1 MAEEFPRIDLTRLK
15 TYPLRSRSSKVQAAD
30 LGRAWTRGGRLTEF
44 LQRLPRILAG
54 SDFRAVVAA
63 ILTARRRSKPVI
75 AGVGGHV
82 IKVGCSPHMIDLME
96 RGVIT
101 ALAMNGACAIHDFEL
116 AYAGF
121 TSEDVEGGLAAGE
134 FGMAAET
141 GEMINQAVT
150 EGRAK
155 GWGFGRAL
163 GEKIRTL
170 KLPHEDLSLFA
181 AAVRL
186 GLPATVHVAIG
197 TDIVHMHPACDGA
210 AVGET
215 TLRDFHLL
223 TALVATMGGGG
234 VYLNLGSAVLLP
246 EVFVK
251 ALTVARN
258 AGHAVTDI
266 TTVNCDFLQHYR
278 PTQNVVRRPVS
289 GGAGKGYALTGHHEL
304 LLPLLCAALV
314 EGWQG

>member
-1 MAEEFPRIDLTRLK
+1 MAEKWPRIDLTKLK
-15 TYPLRSRSSKVQAAD
+15 TYPLRSRPSKVQAAD
-30 LGRAWTRGGRLTEF
+30 LGGAWTPGGTLTEF
-44 LQRLPRILAG
+44 LKRLPRILAG
-54 SDFRAVVAA
+54 SDLRAVVGA
-63 ILTARRRSKPVI
+63 ILAARRKGKPVI
-75 AGVGGHV
+75 AGLGGHV
-82 IKVGCSPHMIDLME
+82 IKVGCSPLLVDLME
-96 RGVIT
+96 RGLVT
-101 ALAMNGACAIHDFEL
+101 ALAMNGSCAIHDFEL
-116 AYAGF
+116 AYAGC
-121 TSEDVEGGLAAGE
+121 TSEDVEAGLAGGA

-141 GEMINQAVT
+141 GEIVNRAVS
-150 EGRAK
+150 EGIAK

-163 GEKIRTL
+163 GETIRTL
-170 KLPHEDLSLFA
+170 RPPHEALSLFA

-210 AVGET
+210 AVGGA
-215 TLRDFHLL
+215 TLRDFHRL
-223 TALVATMGGGG
+223 TAVVATMGGGG

-251 ALTVARN
+251 AVTVARN
-258 AGHAVTDI
+258 AGHPVTDF

-278 PTQNVVRRPVS
+278 PTQNVVRRPVA

-314 EGWQG
+314 EGWEG

>member
-1 MAEEFPRIDLTRLK
+1 MAEEWPRIDLTKLK
-15 TYPLRSRSSKVQAAD
+15 TYPLRSRLSKVQAAD
-30 LGRAWTRGGRLTEF
+30 LGRAWTPGGRLTEF
-44 LQRLPRILAG
+44 LERLPRILAG
-54 SDFRAVVAA
+54 SDFRAVVSA
-63 ILTARRRSKPVI
+63 ILAARRRGKPVI
-75 AGVGGHV
+75 AGLGGHV
-82 IKVGCSPHMIDLME
+82 IKVGCSPHLIDLME
-96 RGVIT
+96 RGLVT

-121 TSEDVEGGLAAGE
+121 TSEEVEAGLPAGE

-141 GEMINQAVT
+141 GEIVNQAVQ

-163 GEKIRTL
+163 GENIRAL
-170 KLPHEDLSLFA
+170 KPSHEPLSLFA
-181 AAVRL
+181 AAARL

-197 TDIVHMHPACDGA
+197 TDIVHMHPTCDGA

-223 TALVATMGGGG
+223 TRVVAAMGGGG

-258 AGHAVTDI
+258 AGHPVTEF

-278 PTQNVVRRPVS
+278 PTQNVVRRPVA

-314 EGWQG
+314 EGWEG

>member
-1 MAEEFPRIDLTRLK
+1 MAEELPRIDRTKLK
-15 TYPLRSRSSKVQAAD
+15 TYPLRSRPSKVQAAD
-30 LGRAWTRGGRLTEF
+30 LGRPWARGGTVQEF
-44 LQRLPRILAG
+44 LERLPRILAG
-54 SDFRAVVAA
+54 SDFRAVVSA
-63 ILTARRRSKPVI
+63 ILTARGKGKPVI
-75 AGVGGHV
+75 AGLGGHV
-82 IKVGCSPHMIDLME
+82 LKVGCSPLLVDLME
-96 RGVIT
+96 RGLVT
-101 ALAMNGACAIHDFEL
+101 ALAMNGSCAIHDFEL
-116 AYAGF
+116 AYAGC
-121 TSEDVEGGLAAGE
+121 TSEDVEAGLAGGA

-141 GEMINQAVT
+141 GEVVNRAAS
-150 EGRAK
+150 EGIAK

-163 GEKIRTL
+163 GETIRAL
-170 KLPHEDLSLFA
+170 RPPHEALSLFA
-181 AAVRL
+181 AAARL

-197 TDIVHMHPACDGA
+197 TDVVHMHPACDGA
-210 AVGET
+210 AVGEA

-223 TALVATMGGGG
+223 TAVVATMGGGG

-258 AGHAVTDI
+258 AGHPVTDF

-278 PTQNVVRRPVS
+278 PTQNVIRRPVA

-314 EGWQG
+314 EGWKG

>member
-1 MAEEFPRIDLTRLK
+1 MDQELPRIDLAMLK
-15 TYPLRSRSSKVQAAD
+15 TYPLRSRASKVQAAD

-75 AGVGGHV
+75 AGAGGHV
-82 IKVGCSPHMIDLME
+82 IKVGCSPHVIDLME

-121 TSEDVEGGLAAGE
+121 TSEDVEAGLVAGE

-141 GEMINQAVT
+141 GEMINRAVT
-150 EGRAK
+150 EGCAR

-163 GEKIRTL
+163 GEKIRSL

-210 AVGET
+210 AVGEA

-223 TALVATMGGGG
+223 TSVVATMGGGG

-258 AGHAVTDI
+258 AGHPVTDI

-278 PTQNVVRRPVS
+278 PIQNVVRRPVA
-289 GGAGKGYALTGHHEL
+289 GGAGKGYALTGHHEI

-314 EGWQG
+314 EGWEG

>member
-1 MAEEFPRIDLTRLK
+1 MAEKWPRIDLTKLT
-15 TYPLRSRSSKVQAAD
+15 TYPLRSRPSKVQAAD
-30 LGRAWTRGGRLTEF
+30 LGGVWTPGGTLTEF
-44 LQRLPRILAG
+44 LKRLPRILAG

-63 ILTARRRSKPVI
+63 ILAARRQGKPVI
-75 AGVGGHV
+75 AGLGGHV
-82 IKVGCSPHMIDLME
+82 IKVGCSPLLVDLME
-96 RGVIT
+96 RGLVT
-101 ALAMNGACAIHDFEL
+101 ALAMNGSCAIHDFEL
-116 AYAGF
+116 AYAGC
-121 TSEDVEGGLAAGE
+121 TSEDVEAGLVGGA

-141 GEMINQAVT
+141 GEIVNRAVS
-150 EGRAK
+150 EGIAK

-163 GEKIRTL
+163 GETVRTL
-170 KLPHEDLSLFA
+170 RPPHEALSLFA

-210 AVGET
+210 AVGEA
-215 TLRDFHLL
+215 TLRDFRLL
-223 TALVATMGGGG
+223 TAVVATMGGGG

-251 ALTVARN
+251 AVTVARN
-258 AGHAVTDI
+258 AGHRVTDF

-278 PTQNVVRRPVS
+278 PTQNVVRRPVA

-314 EGWQG
+314 EGWEG

>member
-1 MAEEFPRIDLTRLK
+1 MAQEWPEVDLSKLK
-15 TYPLRSRSSKVQAAD
+15 TYPLRSRVSKVQATD
-30 LGRAWTRGGRLTEF
+30 LGKAWARGGTLTDF
-44 LQRLPRILAG
+44 LERLPRILAA

-63 ILTARRRSKPVI
+63 ILTARRRGKPVI
-75 AGVGGHV
+75 AGLGGHV
-82 IKVGCSPHMIDLME
+82 IKAGCSPHLIDLME
-96 RGVIT
+96 RGLVT
-101 ALAMNGACAIHDFEL
+101 ALAMNGACAVHDFEL

-121 TSEDVEGGLAAGE
+121 TSEEVEAGLPAGE

-141 GEMINQAVT
+141 GEIVNQAVK

-163 GEKIRTL
+163 GEKIRAL
-170 KLPHEDLSLFA
+170 KPPHEEISLFA
-181 AAVRL
+181 AALRL

-210 AVGET
+210 AVGEA
-215 TLRDFHLL
+215 TLRDFHFL
-223 TALVATMGGGG
+223 TRVVATMGGGG

-251 ALTVARN
+251 AVAVARN
-258 AGHAVTDI
+258 AGHPVTDF

-278 PTQNVVRRPVS
+278 PTQNVVRRPVA

>member
-1 MAEEFPRIDLTRLK
+1 MAEKWPRIDLTKLT
-15 TYPLRSRSSKVQAAD
+15 TYPLRSRPSKVRAAD
-30 LGRAWTRGGRLTEF
+30 LGGAWTPGGTLTEF
-44 LQRLPRILAG
+44 LRRLPRILAG
-54 SDFRAVVAA
+54 SDLRAVVGA
-63 ILTARRRSKPVI
+63 ILAARRKGKPVI
-75 AGVGGHV
+75 AGLGGHV
-82 IKVGCSPHMIDLME
+82 IKVGCSPLLVDLME
-96 RGVIT
+96 RGLVT
-101 ALAMNGACAIHDFEL
+101 ALAMNGSCAIHDFEL
-116 AYAGF
+116 AYAGC
-121 TSEDVEGGLAAGE
+121 TSEDVEAGLVEGA

-141 GEMINQAVT
+141 GEIVNRAVS
-150 EGRAK
+150 EGIAK

-163 GEKIRTL
+163 GETIRAL
-170 KLPHEDLSLFA
+170 RPPHEALSLFA

-210 AVGET
+210 AVGEA

-223 TALVATMGGGG
+223 TAVVATMGGGG

-251 ALTVARN
+251 AVTVARN
-258 AGHAVTDI
+258 AGHPVTDF

-278 PTQNVVRRPVS
+278 PTQNVVRRPVA

-314 EGWQG
+314 EGWEG

>member
-1 MAEEFPRIDLTRLK
+1 MAEEWPRIDLTKLK
-15 TYPLRSRSSKVQAAD
+15 TYPLRSRLSKVQAAD
-30 LGRAWTRGGRLTEF
+30 LGRAWTPGGRLTEF
-44 LQRLPRILAG
+44 LERLPRILAG
-54 SDFRAVVAA
+54 SDFRAVVSA
-63 ILTARRRSKPVI
+63 ILAARRRGKPVI
-75 AGVGGHV
+75 AGLGGHV
-82 IKVGCSPHMIDLME
+82 IKVGCSPHLIDLME
-96 RGVIT
+96 RGLVT

-121 TSEDVEGGLAAGE
+121 TSEEVEAGLPAGE

-141 GEMINQAVT
+141 GEMINQAIT
-150 EGRAK
+150 EGSAK

-163 GEKIRTL
+163 GEKIWSL

-223 TALVATMGGGG
+223 TRVVATMGGGG

-258 AGHAVTDI
+258 AGHPVTDF

-278 PTQNVVRRPVS
+278 PTQNVVRRPVA

-314 EGWQG
+314 EGWEG